1 MGKKKKSKER
11 KGKRPRSKSKHKKIV
26 MHKRYEGGKVKGKW
40 CPRCG
45 PGVLL
50 AQHKNRVTCGKCS
63 YSEIKVEKK

>member
-11 KGKRPRSKSKHKKIV
+11 KGKRPKSKSKHNKSQIWKKY
-26 MHKRYEGGKVKGKW
+26 KDGKVEGKW

-50 AQHKNRVTCGKCS
+50 ASHKGRVTCGRCK
-63 YSEIKVEKK
+63 YSEINVEKK